1 MEQRW
6 DGSVVLEAGR
16 LLFRGRLGTTHAH
29 AHAAVQ
35 VVVVRSGTVELA
47 DRYGGRLAV
56 SAAVI
61 PSRATHSLH
70 AEDAQGT
77 VAYYD
82 SDSHVGRALRS
93 RFPTAPG
100 DRVTDWTAAAVQ
112 SACPPDAPGGGRA
125 AAAPHPAVGRAIDRV
140 RSRLHG
146 PVTLEEVATALHLSP
161 SRLGHL
167 FAEELGLPFPAYVR
181 WVRIRRAIE
190 LVRSGATLTQAACG
204 AGFYDSSH
212 LTRVVH
218 EMFGMA
224 PSQLLRDVQWEPGP
238 QRIRPSGPG
247 LAGAP

>member
-1 MEQRW
+1 MEERW
-6 DGSVVLEAGR
+6 NGSVVLEAGR
-16 LLFRGRLGTTHAH
+16 LRFRGRLGTTHAH

-35 VVVVRSGTVELA
+35 LVIVRSGTVELA

-77 VAYYD
+77 VVYYD
-82 SDSHVGRALRS
+82 SDSRSGRALRS
-93 RFPTAPG
+93 RFPCAPG
-100 DRVTDWTAAAVQ
+100 DRVTDWVSAAGAGW
-112 SACPPDAPGGGRA
+112 SPDAPAGGRT
-125 AAAPHPAVGRAIDRV
+125 AAAPHPAVGRAVDRV

-146 PVTLEEVATALHLSP
+146 PVSLEEVATALHLSP

-181 WVRIRRAIE
+181 WARIRRAIE
-190 LVRSGATLTQAACG
+190 LVRAGATLTQAACG
-204 AGFYDSSH
+204 AGFCDSSH

-224 PSQLLRDVQWEPGP
+224 PSQLLRDVRWEPSP

-247 LAGAP
+247 RAGAP